1 MMRVPILLALCLT
14 SMPAFPQI
22 SPASLDTLPPAKDY
36 VEHPSQ
42 ILGLD
47 LDSLEGLRNEMLAYH
62 YDHLSAFVTSTDTQE
77 RKDLHWEMG
86 KSAILLSLIDNRRTA
101 WITGLFTP
109 WMDEGRPLRPA
120 TA

>member
-1 MMRVPILLALCLT
+1 M
-14 SMPAFPQI
+14 
-22 SPASLDTLPPAKDY
+22 TLEEFDDY

-62 YDHLSAFVTSTDTQE
+62 YDNLSAFVTSSDTTQ
-77 RKDLHWEMG
+77 RLCLPWELG

-101 WITGLFTP
+101 WLTGQFTP
-109 WMDEGRPLRPA
+109 WMDEGRPLTPVA
-120 TA
+120 